1 MSRVSPD
8 IEVIV
13 KSIAVLQTWACRD
26 DTASAQDVLFA
37 IELAKERSML
47 NLLPGLYGSRTTI
60 LRYVNKEPSAA
71 RPGSP
76 ARQGAGHE

>member
-1 MSRVSPD
+1 MESDVSSFSRHRGNSQIYSSPSD
-8 IEVIV
+8 
-13 KSIAVLQTWACRD
+13 LGMPGCY
-26 DTASAQDVLFA
+26 DVLFA

-60 LRYVNKEPSAA
+60 LRDVNTELSAA